1 MQCMKKLKI
10 ILLFSLVLYVIFIIK
25 NNIFFCHY
33 DLNTKKIQGI
43 IISYK
48 IDGNYLS
55 LIIKGKSKIKAT
67 YYFKSEKEVESFKK
81 DIRLGDTYLFNGTV
95 NEISENSNFNLFNYR
110 RYLYSTKIYYIMQID
125 NMKLINRNKNVF
137 FKIKNTIKHRVD
149 NFNSRI
155 YLNLFILG
163 ENNTNDEIKESYQN
177 NGISHLFAIS
187 GMHITLFTNLLSK
200 ILNKIMKKN
209 KSFILITIF
218 LLFYLFLTNY
228 TPSVIRATFMYIL
241 LSLKNLFKLKIK
253 SQSVLLSLISL
264 LLIYN
269 PYYIYNTGFLF
280 SFIVSFSLIIFN
292 DKINRQNSKI
302 MKIFIT
308 SLISFIVG
316 IPIMINNYHSI
327 NLLTPFINIIFVPFI
342 SIALF
347 PLSLITFLIP
357 TLDSFLKTIIC
368 FEENLSIFIN
378 NYFNITI
385 TLKHISIYIVIIYY
399 LIIYFTLKKLSFK
412 SVLLLLII
420 VTIHSNI
427 NYLDR
432 YTSVNMIDVGQGDS
446 ILIKLPHNKGNILI
460 DTGGK
465 VSYTEEKW
473 KERKKYMIAKTVI
486 IPYLKSLGIKKL
498 DYLILSHGDFDHMGE
513 AINLVNNFKVDNV
526 IFNCGEFNDLEKQ
539 LIKILKSKNIEYYS
553 CINKLN
559 IDKYKLHFLNT
570 KEYDNENDNSN
581 VIYFNYNDYKFLFM
595 GDAGIEK
602 EKDILNRYNINN
614 IDVLKVGHHGSK
626 TSSSKEFIDAIN
638 PKYSIIS
645 VGKNNRYG
653 HPKNS
658 VLNILDNSK
667 LYRTD
672 LDGGIEIKLNKNGYK
687 IRTCSS

>member
-137 FKIKNTIKHRVD
+137 FKIKNTIKHRID

-228 TPSVIRATFMYIL
+228 TPSVIRATFIYIL

-342 SIALF
+342 SIVLF

>member
-67 YYFKSEKEVESFKK
+67 YYFKSEEEVENFKK

-125 NMKLINRNKNVF
+125 NMKLINRNKKIS
-137 FKIKNTIKHRVD
+137 FKIKNTIKHRID

-292 DKINRQNSKI
+292 DKINKQNSKI

-316 IPIMINNYHSI
+316 IPIMINN
-327 NLLTPFINIIFVPFI
+327 
-342 SIALF
+342 
-347 PLSLITFLIP
+347 
-357 TLDSFLKTIIC
+357 
-368 FEENLSIFIN
+368 
-378 NYFNITI
+378 
-385 TLKHISIYIVIIYY
+385 
-399 LIIYFTLKKLSFK
+399 
-412 SVLLLLII
+412 
-420 VTIHSNI
+420 
-427 NYLDR
+427 
-432 YTSVNMIDVGQGDS
+432 
-446 ILIKLPHNKGNILI
+446 
-460 DTGGK
+460 
-465 VSYTEEKW
+465 
-473 KERKKYMIAKTVI
+473 
-486 IPYLKSLGIKKL
+486 
-498 DYLILSHGDFDHMGE
+498 
-513 AINLVNNFKVDNV
+513 
-526 IFNCGEFNDLEKQ
+526 
-539 LIKILKSKNIEYYS
+539 
-553 CINKLN
+553 
-559 IDKYKLHFLNT
+559 
-570 KEYDNENDNSN
+570 
-581 VIYFNYNDYKFLFM
+581 
-595 GDAGIEK
+595 
-602 EKDILNRYNINN
+602 
-614 IDVLKVGHHGSK
+614 
-626 TSSSKEFIDAIN
+626 
-638 PKYSIIS
+638 
-645 VGKNNRYG
+645 
-653 HPKNS
+653 
-658 VLNILDNSK
+658 
-667 LYRTD
+667 
-672 LDGGIEIKLNKNGYK
+672 
-687 IRTCSS
+687 